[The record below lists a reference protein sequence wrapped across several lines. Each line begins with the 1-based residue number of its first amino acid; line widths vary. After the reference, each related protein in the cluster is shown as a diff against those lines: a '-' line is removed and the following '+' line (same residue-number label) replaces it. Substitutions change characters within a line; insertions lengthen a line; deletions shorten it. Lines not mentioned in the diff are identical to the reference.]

1 MKINIL
7 ILSAGRRVELIK
19 CFKEAAKVLNI
30 YSNII
35 TTEISEIAPA
45 IYFGDKNYIVP
56 KVSEDGYINS
66 IINICNKENIRL
78 IIPTTDIELYK
89 LSKNKKDIEERTRAK
104 VLVSDEKV
112 IDICRNKIKTA
123 KFFYENGFKTPKLI
137 KKYDIDNKNYE
148 FPLFIKPING
158 SSSVNAF
165 KIENEKE
172 LKFFVDYVKNPIVQD
187 FIHGK
192 EYSVDSFLDFDS
204 NIITIVPRERI
215 SVRGGE
221 VSKGKIVKD
230 RKIIETVK
238 KVLYILKPIGHITIQ
253 CIKYKNDINFIEINP
268 RFGGGAPMSIKAGAN
283 STINLYKLI
292 LGNKLS
298 YTEEYKENI
307 TFLRYD
313 ESILLNK

>member
-56 KVSEDGYINS
+56 KVSEDEYINS

-78 IIPTTDIELYK
+78 IIPTTDVELYK
-89 LSKNKKDIEERTRAK
+89 LSRSKKDIEERTRAK

-112 IDICRNKIKTA
+112 IDICRNKINTA

-137 KKYDIDNKNYE
+137 RKYDIDNKNYE

-158 SSSVNAF
+158 SSSINAF

-172 LKFFVDYVKNPIVQD
+172 LRFFVDYVKNPIVQK
-187 FIHGK
+187 FIYGK

-238 KVLYILKPIGHITIQ
+238 KILYILKPIGHITIQ
-253 CIKYKNDINFIEINP
+253 CIKYNNDINFIEINP
-268 RFGGGAPMSIKAGAN
+268 RFGGGAPMTMKAGAN
-283 STINLYKLI
+283 SAINLYKLI

-298 YTEEYKENI
+298 YTEEYKENV